1 MNQGS
6 DGLTAFHWE
15 VQPKA
20 GELIAGLLAGISARS
35 AAAQRLAKRM
45 LAETGTRLVDW
56 VDHLVVVDEPGLDGR
71 LREAGFVL
79 RPQSAAPRCHQH
91 DGGLFPDVLVVPAG
105 VPAVALLV
113 ESVTDFLA
121 AHGRDA
127 PIAGGPLAPVRMGV
141 AWSDGA
147 EVRAVERHGHPGY
160 QLVEL
165 PAERLLAAQRHLDGF
180 RTRRRDFADDAAGF
194 AHARA
199 LIDRAIAEVGVDRAC
214 DAFFAAERDYWQRR
228 NRAARI
234 QKARQDALGLGWA
247 NHDHH
252 TYRSSRHCF
261 TTMIALFERLG
272 FHCRERFYPGHNAGW
287 GAQVLEQPNTG
298 IVIFADVDMTEEEVR
313 RDFSHEPFPA
323 DPGRPLGT
331 VGLWCGLHGESF
343 LQAGMHHLEA
353 TFDFSA
359 ATTQLERAGVHLMPP
374 FTDYPHLRQCFT
386 EGERWEVPDGRSER
400 LLKAG
405 LITLAQDAQ
414 FCTQGAI
421 GSHLEILERN
431 QGFKGFNQDGV
442 DRIIAGTDP
451 RKQH

>member
-1 MNQGS
+1 MTTAP

-20 GELIAGLLAGISARS
+20 GALIADLLARVLALSPATRLLAAR
-35 AAAQRLAKRM
+35 L

-56 VDHLVVVDEPGLDGR
+56 VDHLVIIDDTGLDQR
-71 LREAGFVL
+71 LLAAGFVL
-79 RPQSAAPRCHQH
+79 RPQSAAPRCYQH
-91 DGGLFPDVLVVPAG
+91 DGGLFPDVLLLASG

-113 ESVTDFLA
+113 ESVVDFLA
-121 AHGRDA
+121 AHDREA
-127 PIAGGPLAPVRMGV
+127 PIVGGPLSPMRMAV

-147 EVRAVERHGHPGY
+147 ELRVVERHGHPGY
-160 QLVEL
+160 HLVEL
-165 PAERLLAAQRHLDGF
+165 PAEQVLAAQRHLDAF
-180 RTRRRDFADDAAGF
+180 RTRGRDFADDAAGF
-194 AHARA
+194 AHAGE
-199 LIDRAIAEVGVDRAC
+199 LIDRAIADIGVDRAC

-261 TTMIALFERLG
+261 TSMIALFERLG

-287 GAQVLEQPNTG
+287 GAQVLEQANTG
-298 IVIFADVDMTEEEVR
+298 IIIFADVDMSEEEVR
-313 RDFSHEPFPA
+313 RDFSHELFPA
-323 DPGRPLGT
+323 DSKRPLGT

-353 TFDFSA
+353 TFDFTA
-359 ATTQLERAGVHLMPP
+359 VGAQLQQAGIHLMPP

-386 EGERWEVPDGRSER
+386 TGERWNVLEGRSER

-405 LITLAQDAQ
+405 QITPQQDVQ
-414 FCTQGAI
+414 FRTQGAI
-421 GSHLEILERN
+421 GSHLEVLERN

-451 RKQH
+451 RAQY